1 MQMYYFC
8 QVSMD
13 FRENKHEKEC
23 NYITL
28 TCECIVRTTK
38 KLFNEV
44 KKDELRKEMG
54 NGNVELTKSW
64 RVGNNQQW
72 FNLNHI

>member
-1 MQMYYFC
+1 
-8 QVSMD
+8 MD

-54 NGNVELTKSW
+54 NGNVELT
-64 RVGNNQQW
+64 NNGS
-72 FNLNHI
+72 I